1 MGSNPTLAALG
12 DGGYGMTTHILR
24 PTPPL
29 RSYLVAA
36 ILATLGALMVAGSG
50 FGKNPW
56 LLVFGA
62 LVLADGL
69 VLVLMTTIS
78 WRRARVAVDFDETG
92 YVIHSREGDV
102 HGTWDQVT
110 RVTRSDD
117 GTQLVFHQ
125 GEEQRLVLIGRE
137 VTRLESDVARYLDKN
152 RGYGSGLG
160 I

>member
-12 DGGYGMTTHILR
+12 GWGIGMTTYVLR
-24 PTPPL
+24 PAPPL

-36 ILATLGALMVAGSG
+36 ILAALGALMVVGSG
-50 FGKNPW
+50 LGKNLW

-78 WRRARVAVDFDETG
+78 AYRARVAVDLDENG

-102 HGTWDQVT
+102 HGTWDQIT
-110 RVTRSDD
+110 RVTRSED
-117 GTQLVFHQ
+117 GTQLVFHH

-137 VTRLESDVARYLDKN
+137 VTRLESNVARYLDKN
-152 RGYGSGLG
+152 RGYGSE
-160 I
+160 IAI

>member
-1 MGSNPTLAALG
+1 
-12 DGGYGMTTHILR
+12 MTTHVLR
-24 PTPPL
+24 PAPPL

-36 ILATLGALMVAGSG
+36 ILSVLGAAMVLGSG
-50 FGKNPW
+50 FGENPW

-69 VLVLMTTIS
+69 ALVLMTTIS
-78 WRRARVAVDFDETG
+78 ARRSRVAVDLDGSG
-92 YVIHSREGDV
+92 YVVHSREGDV

-110 RVTRSDD
+110 RVTRSAD

-125 GEEQRLVLIGRE
+125 GDERRLVLIGRE
-137 VTRLESDVARYLDKN
+137 VTSLESDVARYLDKN
-152 RGYGSGLG
+152 RGYGSQIG

>member
-1 MGSNPTLAALG
+1 M
-12 DGGYGMTTHILR
+12 GMTTHVLR

-36 ILATLGALMVAGSG
+36 VLATLGALMVVGSG
-50 FGKNPW
+50 FGKSPW

-69 VLVLMTTIS
+69 ALVLVTTIS
-78 WRRARVAVDFDETG
+78 SHRARVAVDLDESG
-92 YVIHSREGDV
+92 YVIHSHEGDV

-110 RVTRSDD
+110 RVTRSAD

-125 GEEQRLVLIGRE
+125 GDEHRLVLIGRE
-137 VTRLESDVARYLDKN
+137 VTRLERDVAVSYTHLRAHETD
-152 RGYGSGLG
+152 
-160 I
+160 

>member
-1 MGSNPTLAALG
+1 V
-12 DGGYGMTTHILR
+12 TTHVLR
-24 PTPPL
+24 PAPAL
-29 RSYLVAA
+29 RSYLVAGV
-36 ILATLGALMVAGSG
+36 LATLGALMVVGSG
-50 FGKNPW
+50 LGKNPW
-56 LLVFGA
+56 ILVFGA

-78 WRRARVAVDFDETG
+78 SHRARVTVDLDESG

-102 HGTWDQVT
+102 RGTWDEVT
-110 RVTRSDD
+110 RVTRSED

-152 RGYGSGLG
+152 RGYGSGPG